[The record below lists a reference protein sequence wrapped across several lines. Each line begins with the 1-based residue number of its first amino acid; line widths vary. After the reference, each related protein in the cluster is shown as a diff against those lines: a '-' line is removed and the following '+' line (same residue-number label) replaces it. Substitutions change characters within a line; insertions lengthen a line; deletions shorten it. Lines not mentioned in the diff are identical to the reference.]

1 MKRLL
6 TFLIVIALVIV
17 AGFKAAVWWFANERM
32 AEARTGLEAWG
43 VLDRGTIGSG
53 LDGRLFLSDS
63 SWQDFRLTRPL
74 EIGKLEFDA
83 GSPLDLITTLVDPG
97 SMPARWTI
105 QAEGLGLMLE
115 ATMFRNWVTAE
126 GETGEGEPA
135 LFVLSCAPD
144 SRQQLGSGDLMRMGI
159 TGIRGEA
166 LLRQTPEGL
175 HGELSTAGTGSI
187 DVDWPGARLDL
198 TVPDRLLSSSP
209 GAMTVTIRDGGLMR
223 KVAAYCARE
232 NGLQPQQWA
241 GQAAQAMQRGFQARG
256 LVASD
261 QLIAL
266 YRQWLMEG
274 GELTLKLEPGQSF
287 LGIPAH
293 AADADGSALADWAV
307 LYNGARVPGVYLQEQ
322 PAPVVVEEPSGSGPA
337 AEELDPGEPGW
348 HRDAVDNAGNWVGR
362 QVRVTLSNDNVVEG
376 RLVSVTDRELEV
388 ARVVAGGEVA
398 YPMLVRAIVG
408 FEVWRLG
415 RGD

>member
-74 EIGKLEFDA
+74 EVGKLEFDA
-83 GSPLDLITTLVDPG
+83 GSPLNLITALVDPD
-97 SMPARWTI
+97 SMPARWTL
-105 QAEGLGLMLE
+105 QAERLGLMLE

-126 GETGEGEPA
+126 GQTGEGELA

-159 TGIRGEA
+159 TGISGEA
-166 LLRQTPEGL
+166 LLKQTPDGL

-198 TVPDRLLSSSP
+198 TAPDRLLANSP
-209 GAMTVTIRDGGLMR
+209 GPMNVTIRDGGLMR

-232 NGLQPQQWA
+232 NGLQPPQWA
-241 GQAAQAMQRGFQARG
+241 GQAAQALQRGFQARG

-261 QLIAL
+261 QLVAL

-274 GELTLKLEPGQSF
+274 GELTVKLDPAQPF
-287 LGIPAH
+287 LGIPVH
-293 AADADGSALADWAV
+293 GEADSGKLTGWSV
-307 LYNGARVPGVYLQEQ
+307 FYNGAEVPDVYLQEQ
-322 PAPVVVEEPSGSGPA
+322 PAPPVVEVPAGPGDEG
-337 AEELDPGEPGW
+337 EELQPGEPGW
-348 HRDAVDNAGNWVGR
+348 HRDLVENAGNWVGR
-362 QVRVTLSNDNVVEG
+362 QVRVTLNNDNVVEG
-376 RLVSVTDRELEV
+376 RLVGVTDRELEV

-398 YPMLVRAIVG
+398 YPMQVRAIVG

-415 RGD
+415 RGE